1 MSAYNQP
8 TESLPSFNNEVFSQP
23 IVNLSQAE
31 ADLLYLSKTKND
43 ISTASSTTFNGQ
55 VNVGGNITGS
65 TLIQSNTTSVSTNR
79 IFDNLFSGS
88 TLTLGTNNSSNTIN
102 GNSDFSS
109 IVSIKNKLKLSQ
121 MTNIDIDSSAF
132 IALGFPLTEVNTI
145 RAIGLTAATIQ
156 LPAVTLNEAGLMFH
170 FFKFQTN
177 LAITLTSTSKF
188 YTLNNLGTG
197 FTSNTTLLSTD
208 KLMTT
213 LMCGFYGG
221 TERYWVEVSNYSTFD
236 RDYNNSIYPR
246 LSQSNI
252 FTQANTFS
260 NVDVGGT
267 LGVVSGTTTNDLAIS
282 GANATY
288 TMNAGATTATTHLF
302 NTYTNANALKGS
314 FQIGSTNVAVL
325 DGLTFTCR
333 QIRSSATSSNAN
345 EIFTNIL
352 TNAVITMGNTVST
365 NTIRGN
371 TTFPQ
376 NVTIGTDGVSNDLS
390 LKAEL
395 RCYDTTSPYTTYSKI
410 ITNGTTVYYDA
421 PNGIS
426 TSHMFKTYNS
436 SGVLTGSQFEVTAT
450 ANISRQIHTF
460 TNRIN
465 WSVTSYNFGS
475 FTSNNLGYYLKATGT
490 SQSVTSATPTTI
502 LTTSSIPIG
511 VWRIDFSVQ
520 LTVGATGAGT
530 ITQSQSYLS
539 TTLNGAVATAVPFT
553 GSILRSH
560 TSEVYANND
569 IQVITSS
576 ITYNQSTAGVLY
588 LNILRTFGTG
598 TYSFIGEVAIT
609 RLA

>member
-43 ISTASSTTFNGQ
+43 ISTASSTTFNGD
-55 VNVGGNITGS
+55 VNVGGMLDLTSGENTSEIFQSATTLTIANRTPSGGTTISNQTPGGANISMITFSAFSAVNPIIQIEGNNYLNAKLIKS
-65 TLIQSNTTSVSTNR
+65 TTPTSAFHTL
-79 IFDNLFSGS
+79 FDN
-88 TLTLGTNNSSNTIN
+88 
-102 GNSDFSS
+102 
-109 IVSIKNKLKLSQ
+109 
-121 MTNIDIDSSAF
+121 
-132 IALGFPLTEVNTI
+132 
-145 RAIGLTAATIQ
+145 
-156 LPAVTLNEAGLMFH
+156 
-170 FFKFQTN
+170 
-177 LAITLTSTSKF
+177 
-188 YTLNNLGTG
+188 
-197 FTSNTTLLSTD
+197 
-208 KLMTT
+208 MTT
-213 LMCGFYGG
+213 NGLLTIGG
-221 TERYWVEVSNYSTFD
+221 T
-236 RDYNNSIYPR
+236 
-246 LSQSNI
+246 
-252 FTQANTFS
+252 A
-260 NVDVGGT
+260 
-267 LGVVSGTTTNDLAIS
+267 
-282 GANATY
+282 
-288 TMNAGATTATTHLF
+288 
-302 NTYTNANALKGS
+302 
-314 FQIGSTNVAVL
+314 
-325 DGLTFTCR
+325 
-333 QIRSSATSSNAN
+333 
-345 EIFTNIL
+345 
-352 TNAVITMGNTVST
+352 ST

-390 LKAEL
+390 LKGEL
-395 RCYDTTSPYTTYSKI
+395 RCYDTTSPYTTYAKI
-410 ITNGTTVYYDA
+410 STSGLITTYEA

-450 ANISRQIHTF
+450 ANISRQTHTF

-465 WSVTSYNFGS
+465 WSVSSYNFGS

-539 TTLNGAVATAVPFT
+539 TTLNGAVGTAVSFT
-553 GSILRSH
+553 GSTLRSH